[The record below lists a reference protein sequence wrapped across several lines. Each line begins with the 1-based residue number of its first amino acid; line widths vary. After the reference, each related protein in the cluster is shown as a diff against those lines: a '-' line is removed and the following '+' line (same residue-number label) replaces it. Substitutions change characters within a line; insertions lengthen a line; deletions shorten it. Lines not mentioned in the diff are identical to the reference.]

1 MNYKNNMIVR
11 KTKSFLKYV
20 ALSVLVGVLFI
31 PTAPVQ
37 AKVGLLLG
45 ATGGDKNVSYGLGVS
60 FGNLFNNGLS
70 VNRGGVVGI
79 GQTILYIINGVLIPL
94 IFAISFITF
103 LWGIYKYFIAQGDS
117 AEGQEKGKQLILY
130 GIIGFAVMVSLW
142 GLVNIVAS
150 TFGLTGQTAPQI
162 PLSY

>member
-1 MNYKNNMIVR
+1 MNYKNNIIR
-11 KTKSFLKYV
+11 KTKNFLKYIV
-20 ALSVLVGVLFI
+20 LSIWLGILFI
-31 PTAPVQ
+31 PIAPVQ

-45 ATGGDKNVSYGLGVS
+45 ATGGDENVRYGLGVS

-70 VNRGGVVGI
+70 VNQGGVVGI

-103 LWGIYKYFIAQGDS
+103 LWGIYRHFISQGDS
-117 AEGQEKGKQLILY
+117 EDGQKKGRQLILY
-130 GIIGFAVMVSLW
+130 GLIGFVVMVSLW
-142 GLVNIVAS
+142 GLVNVVAS